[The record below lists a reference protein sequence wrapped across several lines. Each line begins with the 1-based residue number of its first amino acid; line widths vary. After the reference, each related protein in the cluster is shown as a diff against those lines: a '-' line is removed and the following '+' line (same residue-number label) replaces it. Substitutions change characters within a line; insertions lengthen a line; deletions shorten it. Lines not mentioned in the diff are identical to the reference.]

1 MSTQMVRA
9 PRTVLAWRTALLAL
23 LPVGCLVLYAR
34 DPADGGIYPPCP
46 FRTITGLDCPGCGTG
61 RALHRVLHG
70 RVDEAFGLNPF
81 AMLMLPVLVIAL
93 VAFAWTTFGGRRLPR
108 VQFPPWTG
116 WALTAFVL
124 AFWVLR
130 NLPWGPVAWMAS
142 YR

>member
-1 MSTQMVRA
+1 MARPLLT
-9 PRTVLAWRTALLAL
+9 WRTALLL
-23 LPVGCLVLYAR
+23 CLPIGCVVLYAR

-46 FRTITGLDCPGCGTG
+46 FRAITGLDCPGCGTG

-70 RVDEAFGLNPF
+70 RIDEAFVLNPF
-81 AMLMLPVLVIAL
+81 AMVALPVVAAAL
-93 VAFAWTTFGGRRLPR
+93 FLAAWRSLGGRRLPS

-116 WALTAFVL
+116 WAVTAFVV